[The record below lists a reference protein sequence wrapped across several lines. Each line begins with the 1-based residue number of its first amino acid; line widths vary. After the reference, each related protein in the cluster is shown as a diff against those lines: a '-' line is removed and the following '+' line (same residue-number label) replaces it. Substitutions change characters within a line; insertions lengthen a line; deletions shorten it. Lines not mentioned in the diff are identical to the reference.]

1 MRPQKNFRQCRRIRL
16 PSLCDAAFGLVP
28 PRNVAQAPIHTYHP
42 IRLMC
47 VSLITRRV
55 RFALALCLALV
66 AGCYGPTTGGDQQDA
81 VARLL
86 SLQHDPSPELRRTV
100 ALSLGKIGS
109 AEGGPALVVLLR
121 DGDARVRAAAAWG
134 LAQLGES
141 TPPEAAAALVG
152 SLGDEA
158 ATVRSMA
165 AVALGEV
172 RGGGDLASTIAGRLK
187 DFQAATREA
196 AAAALLNRGFTDGLA
211 PLAAALDDQT
221 AAVRQA
227 VVAALGETGQ
237 PEAAPLLVAR
247 LDRDAASSVR
257 SEAAYRLGVLG
268 QPNSLVA
275 LQQAQAK
282 DTDTEVR
289 RRAAWAIEAI
299 QSNGTRPASSGTQ
312 P

>member
-1 MRPQKNFRQCRRIRL
+1 MPLRK
-16 PSLCDAAFGLVP
+16 LVP
-28 PRNVAQAPIHTYHP
+28 VPDPIYHS
-42 IRLMC
+42 ICFMC

-55 RFALALCLALV
+55 RFAPALCLALV
-66 AGCYGPTTGGDQQDA
+66 VGCYGPTTGGDQQDA

-109 AEGGPALVVLLR
+109 VEGGPALVVLLR

-134 LAQLGES
+134 LAQLGEAG
-141 TPPEAAAALVG
+141 PPEAAAALVV

-158 ATVRSMA
+158 ATVRRMA

-172 RGGGDLASTIAGRLK
+172 RGGGAVASTIADRLK
-187 DFQAATREA
+187 DSQAATREA
-196 AAAALLNRGFTDGLA
+196 AAAALLNRGLTDGLA
-211 PLAAALDDQT
+211 PLAAALDDPT

-227 VVAALGETGQ
+227 VVAALGETAQ
-237 PEAAPLLVAR
+237 PEAARLLIVR
-247 LDRDAASSVR
+247 LDRDVASSVR

-268 QPNSLVA
+268 QPDSLVA

-282 DTDTEVR
+282 DTDREVR

-299 QSNGTRPASSGTQ
+299 QSSGARPANSGTQ